1 MPGCLSKKRQLRD
14 KKYNPGDLPGWKEAL
29 SIPLLCTHSA
39 PKEQVDFSPY
49 EMLCERPFVYVNDL
63 FLDQEAQTPPVL
75 YHGHWAIPTRYVLV
89 GCQPD
94 PKDTKEPPLYV
105 PGTEFLIRVWKDGSS
120 RAQPQ
125 PTWEGLTL

>member
-49 EMLCERPFVYVNDL
+49 EMLCERPFVYVSDL
-63 FLDQEAQTPPVL
+63 FLDPEAQTLWSYTMATGQFQQDMCLWDVNWTQKIL
-75 YHGHWAIPTRYVLV
+75 KSHHYMFQAL
-89 GCQPD
+89 
-94 PKDTKEPPLYV
+94 K
-105 PGTEFLIRVWKDGSS
+105 S
-120 RAQPQ
+120 
-125 PTWEGLTL
+125 